1 MIAHFN
7 PWTRS
12 AGSLAAFVILT
23 SPLAAFAKKP
33 DPATFTLSIHVRET
47 EVDYACNESF
57 LGNPASCGMRL
68 RIIGVL
74 EGQKLQLRA
83 NTSMV
88 LRTGDYKMREKK
100 EEPPPY
106 APDPSYVD
114 RKAYEMLLPD
124 GKVIVFQVV
133 GESQD

>member
-1 MIAHFN
+1 MFAHLHL
-7 PWTRS
+7 RAKS
-12 AGSLAAFVILT
+12 AGSLAALVILM
-23 SPLAAFAKKP
+23 SPLASFAKKA

-124 GKVIVFQVV
+124 GKVMVFQVV